1 MKKVF
6 TILVAMLCFA
16 VTAFAQNA
24 EAISWNVGSGAND
37 KANVKWIGLAVP
49 SADGVT
55 SVALKNIHLCTN
67 VNGTDEKTAYMV
79 ISSTKSISDKIA
91 VSTNN
96 PAPQNNAFVEYKFE
110 KVTLEAGTT
119 YYIFFSESN
128 TDIKSCNQRIAISA
142 ANGNY
147 AAKVCAANG
156 NEQTWLPY
164 FKVNVPDPNALPDVF
179 SAAYGE
185 KWLRLTNCSNT
196 NYVWSAA
203 TSSQAKTAA
212 LDMSLENQL
221 FCFVGNNTDGFDIYC
236 KALGQQYKLTAA
248 NTNSGTAASWTN
260 GTAAKWYLNMS
271 YNSAT
276 TNPGIGFAT
285 TKDATTSLNM
295 WGGAGGDLKFYTFGE
310 TNHGSR
316 WTITR
321 VNPNAVNVRLNVTG
335 ETKYPQTNTRIGD
348 FKLTYGS
355 TTSTTTVTKELNG
368 QQKTYYF
375 PYGQNVSMS
384 TFTYHGWN
392 ASIEEGESVEY
403 TINRENGNLYRDGS
417 TANQNWNSIWKSTK
431 TPQLTFGCGVNN
443 MEWVNGNIDM
453 MSGQVGSS
461 TYTLTAPE
469 GYRIEEYSFT
479 FANNNHDTALTLTF
493 NGTAYTTSSEAQ
505 TIASVNENLASLSFT
520 LAGTNSKGVLLT
532 DFVVKV
538 KKPIVNVNF
547 TGDMESEYQYL
558 WYHNNPPYRI
568 PAIATRKDG
577 KLLALNDYRPCGADI
592 GFGRVDLVQRI
603 GSADGTVW
611 GEGTTIITGNVDDN
625 VDGDITTQHND
636 GYGDPAVCI
645 DRETGRVLLICVT
658 GHTVC
663 GSATRENPNRIARFY
678 SEDGGETYH
687 SVNDENAIF
696 DDITEEF
703 YGLWDTEAYKAGD
716 NSSTDQYTA
725 QSFFFGSGRIFQSSK
740 IKVGDYYRIYA
751 ALWSKDMHN
760 RVAYSDDFGLTWH
773 ILGTREDMPFPNF
786 GNANEPKCE
795 ELPNGDVIMS
805 SRKPHGRYYNIFT
818 YTDVEN
824 GQGSWGEGTNSDIPA
839 PSDWNG
845 TNGEITTYKVLGA
858 DGDIHNIAL
867 QSLPLGLEEYSG
879 DVRRNVGFYFKDITS
894 KYSYQKGGKND
905 VPTFATGW
913 ERGLLVSTAQGS
925 AYSTFTLQ
933 TDGRIGFFYE
943 ETPGGYSMVYVP
955 LTISEITNGK
965 YVQILGDTE
974 DTSTPVNIT
983 YSYCCGNAEWLN
995 QNEVA
1000 YVGEMFPPVLSAS
1013 FVQTSGAPEG
1023 VVTAEDEGKTFVI
1036 DCTLENMPFKP
1047 SSSYDMACWYSL
1059 KIRDTKNVYYDATAG
1074 KFACAET
1081 AQNGDNVLF
1090 AFVGN
1095 PFTGYKIVNHG
1106 LGAEKAIGGAVSN
1119 NAHVSAVDYATAPMY
1134 MFENNNGHLVFRNAS
1149 HSLGYLND
1157 VNNNLGYWVDNA
1169 APTDGGSSL
1178 IFTLE
1183 SDIYELSVGNAGYA
1197 TLYLGFNAAIPAA
1210 VEAYVVSEINDGY
1223 VTLEQVTGVLPAEEA
1238 VIVKAAKGNYGFVE
1252 SNETVA
1258 TIDNNLLEGTLVD
1271 TNIYAEAYVLSMVEG
1286 EVGLYKAEL
1295 NQDGGTAFLNNANK
1309 AYLPVPAG
1317 SQDIVSYSFRFPGTT
1332 VIEQVKD
1339 EDVEVKGIYDLQGR
1353 KVVKPVKGMY
1363 IVNGRKVLVK

>member
-1 MKKVF
+1 MKKAF
-6 TILVAMLCFA
+6 TLLVAMLCFV

-24 EAISWNVGSGAND
+24 ESLSWNVGSGAND
-37 KANVKWIGLAVP
+37 KANITWIGLAVP
-49 SADGVT
+49 TADGIT
-55 SVALKNIHLCTN
+55 AVALNNIHLCTN
-67 VNGTDEKTAYMV
+67 KNSSGEKTAYMV
-79 ISSTKSISDKIA
+79 ISSSKNISDKVA

-96 PAPQNNAFVEYKFE
+96 PTPLHNEFVVYNFE
-110 KVTLEAGTT
+110 NVTLTPGAT

-128 TDIKSCNQRIAISA
+128 ENFSSCGQRIAISNA
-142 ANGNY
+142 SGNY
-147 AAKVCAANG
+147 EPKVYASG
-156 NEQTWLPY
+156 EKTWLPY

-179 SAAYGE
+179 SATYGE
-185 KWLRLTNCSNT
+185 KWLRLTNCSNQ
-196 NYVWSAA
+196 NYAWSAPS
-203 TSSQAKTAA
+203 SSQAKTAA

-236 KALGQQYKLTAA
+236 KALGQQYKLTASTTPG
-248 NTNSGTAASWTN
+248 NGTAASWTT
-260 GTAAKWYLNMS
+260 GESAKWFLNMS
-271 YNSAT
+271 YNGAS
-276 TNPGIGFAT
+276 TNPGIGIT
-285 TKDATTSLNM
+285 TNPSQAFSLNM
-295 WGGAGGDLKFYTFGE
+295 YGGAGGDLKFYAFGAD
-310 TNHGSR
+310 NHGSR

-321 VNPNAVNVRLNVTG
+321 VNPNAVNIRLNVTG

-368 QQKTYYF
+368 EQKTYYF
-375 PYGQNVSMS
+375 PHGEKVSMS

-392 ASIEEGESVEY
+392 ASIVEGESVEY
-403 TINRENGNLYRDGS
+403 TINKENGNLYRDGS

-431 TPQLTFGCGVNN
+431 TPQLTFDCGVNN
-443 MEWVNGNIDM
+443 MNWADGNIQM
-453 MSGQVGSS
+453 MSGQTTNS

-479 FANNNHDTALTLTF
+479 FANNNHDIALTLTF
-493 NGTAYTTSSEAQ
+493 NGTAYTTSNDAQ
-505 TIASVNENLASLSFT
+505 TIASVNENLASLQFT
-520 LAGTNSKGVLLT
+520 LAGTNGKGVLLT
-532 DFVVKV
+532 NFTVKL
-538 KKPIVNVNF
+538 KPIVNVNF

-625 VDGDITTQHND
+625 VNGDITTQHND

-716 NSSTDQYTA
+716 KTSQDQYTA

-740 IKVGDYYRIYA
+740 IKVGEYYRIYA

-845 TNGEITTYKVLGA
+845 TNGEITTYQVLGA
-858 DGDIHNIAL
+858 DGDIHNLVL

-894 KYSYQKGGKND
+894 KYSYQKNGKND
-905 VPTFATGW
+905 VATFATGW
-913 ERGLLVSTAQGS
+913 EKGMLVSTTQGS

-943 ETPGGYSMVYVP
+943 ETPGGYSMVYVS
-955 LTISEITNGK
+955 LSISEITNGK
-965 YVQILGDTE
+965 YVQILGDAQ
-974 DTSTPVNIT
+974 DTGAEPVNIT
-983 YSYCCGNAEWLN
+983 YSYRCGNTEWLS
-995 QNEVA
+995 QKEVA
-1000 YVGEMFPPVLSAS
+1000 YVGEAFPPVLSAA
-1013 FVQTSGAPEG
+1013 FAQTSGTPEG
-1023 VVTAEDEGKTFVI
+1023 VATAEDEGRTFVI
-1036 DCTLENMPFKP
+1036 ECELENMPFKP

-1059 KIRDTKNVYYDATAG
+1059 KIRSTKNVYYDEATS
-1074 KFACAET
+1074 KFACNAT
-1081 AQNGDNVLF
+1081 AQNGNNALF

-1095 PFTGYKIVNHG
+1095 PFVGYKIVNRE
-1106 LGAEKAIGGAVSN
+1106 LGDEKAIGGAVSN
-1119 NAHVSAVDYATAPMY
+1119 NAHVAAVDYAGAPVF
-1134 MFENNNGHLVFRNAS
+1134 MFENNSGHLVFRNSS
-1149 HSLGYLND
+1149 HSQGYLND
-1157 VNNNLGYWVDNA
+1157 VNGNLGYWQHDNA
-1169 APTDGGSSL
+1169 ATDGGSSL
-1178 IFTLE
+1178 TFTLE
-1183 SDIYELSVGNAGYA
+1183 SDIHELNVGDAGYA
-1197 TLYLGFNAAIPAA
+1197 TLYLGFNAAIPAN

-1238 VIVKAAKGNYGFVE
+1238 VIVKAAKGNYGFAQSSEAPAAIE
-1252 SNETVA
+1252 S
-1258 TIDNNLLEGTLVD
+1258 NLLEGTLVD
-1271 TNIYAEAYVLSMVEG
+1271 TNIYGDAYVLGFVDG
-1286 EVGLYKAEL
+1286 EPGLYKAKL
-1295 NQDGGTAFLNNANK
+1295 NQEGGTAFLNNANK
-1309 AYLPVPAG
+1309 AYLPAPEG
-1317 SQDIVSYSFRFPGTT
+1317 SQEAASYSFRFPGTT
-1332 VIEQVKD
+1332 AIEEVRGSEAGASVIYDLTGRKVD
-1339 EDVEVKGIYDLQGR
+1339 APAKGIYVIDG
-1353 KVVKPVKGMY
+1353 KKKYVK
-1363 IVNGRKVLVK
+1363 